1 MILYQHIFTVFL
13 DTPTWGGYIYLFH
26 DSLDMVINIF
36 DNTSRKVFVVLT
48 SHTEVENQ
56 FIKGLQGLKLIG
68 GGSTLQE
75 Y

>member
-1 MILYQHIFTVFL
+1 
-13 DTPTWGGYIYLFH
+13 
-26 DSLDMVINIF
+26 MVINIF
-36 DNTSRKVFVVLT
+36 NNTSQKVFVVLI